1 MNNKN
6 QPRLS
11 PTQQGPNHQWEQ
23 QLQEQRNKN
32 YEMFGGGV
40 ILVEHGTKLMVRQQK
55 NSKILICRIFLP
67 QQTHENNQVSE
78 CS

>member
-1 MNNKN
+1 MWRHECNNPRLSPTWKSTNNEN
-6 QPRLS
+6 QPRPS

-40 ILVEHGTKLMVRQQK
+40 MPMEHGTK
-55 NSKILICRIFLP
+55 
-67 QQTHENNQVSE
+67 
-78 CS
+78 